1 MAEGWGGI
9 KKKRGGKEG
18 DNNFKI
24 RAKTRRR
31 GLKKK
36 KIMIMKNMIQIH
48 DEDILIIIQYT
59 VHFLYNLA
67 LRQLQSG
74 HSNDYIYT

>member
-1 MAEGWGGI
+1 MAEGGEGGGEI
-9 KKKRGGKEG
+9 EKKRGEKEG

-24 RAKTRRR
+24 RTKTRRR
-31 GLKKK
+31 GIILFYNNDNEKY
-36 KIMIMKNMIQIH
+36 
-48 DEDILIIIQYT
+48 EDILIIIQYT
-59 VHFLYNLA
+59 VYFLYNLA